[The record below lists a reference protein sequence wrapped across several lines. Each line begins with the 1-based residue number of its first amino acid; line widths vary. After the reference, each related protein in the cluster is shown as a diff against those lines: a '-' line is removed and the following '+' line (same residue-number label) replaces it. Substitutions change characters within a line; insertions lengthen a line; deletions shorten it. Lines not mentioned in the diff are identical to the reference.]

1 MSSTGEHCRHL
12 ERHLLPAAHRCIE
25 KMKTKLME
33 LRENY
38 FDSFNASPDA
48 SAATASD
55 DKYNVLRLLV
65 AFLEHENFHAQS
77 NPTRTSMPPRLRM
90 ALHQMEAKAIHKLK
104 PHLELLDAYRWHQ
117 ISARRQEQTLSALRD
132 GGLQPDMLLVQV
144 LKRTCVTL
152 WVPRCFWA

>member
-12 ERHLLPAAHRCIE
+12 ERHLLPAAHRCME
-25 KMKTKLME
+25 KMKTKLVE

-65 AFLEHENFHAQS
+65 AFLEHENFHPQS

-90 ALHQMEAKAIHKLK
+90 ALHQMEAKEIHKLK
-104 PHLELLDAYRWHQ
+104 PHLELLDAYRWH
-117 ISARRQEQTLSALRD
+117 
-132 GGLQPDMLLVQV
+132 
-144 LKRTCVTL
+144 CV
-152 WVPRCFWA
+152 